1 MSKIEVI
8 GSSTCPFAQR
18 IRLVLMEK
26 NVDFTFYPHLQR
38 FCALD
43 YYRDFQIPKECK
55 LLKIWLR
62 FMEENRSVQMMQI
75 SDDVLIRNWKKYAL
89 NTSTGT
95 TAEDMREAS

>member
-26 NVDFTFYPHLQR
+26 NVDFTFYPHLQC

-43 YYRDFQIPKECK
+43 YYRGFQIPKKCK
-55 LLKIWLR
+55 LLRKWLTIMASNR
-62 FMEENRSVQMMQI
+62 FVRMMQI
-75 SDDVLIRNWKKYAL
+75 SEVVLIRNWEKYAL
-89 NTSTGT
+89 NTSTGA